1 MSSQA
6 VRKELEEERSG
17 TSGANDDLLR
27 RHSAMSEEARREV
40 YGLLGTISRDDLE
53 LPILPSNARDA
64 LALAVA
70 PDPELSAIR
79 RVIESDPLMAGRL
92 MAAAN
97 SGLYA
102 GNGMVSSLRAALQRL
117 GVQTLQELLM
127 RVVTEAHAFGDATDG
142 RLATLR
148 RHSLL
153 TAHVSKKLCAELD
166 VDADYAFAC
175 GLFHDVGQSIMIEL
189 LSRHRPARVGIE
201 HDAELLDVL
210 HPVAGERILAAWNL
224 PPAIVEVALQHHAY
238 GSPNDP
244 GGYSYMA
251 NLVAVA
257 DRIAYCVG
265 VGDWPADNEYFAYT
279 ALEDLQLEPERCGQL
294 MQWAESIIPELGD

>member
-1 MSSQA
+1 MTSQA
-6 VRKELEEERSG
+6 ARDEPEQEREVPAVRE
-17 TSGANDDLLR
+17 DDLLR
-27 RHSAMSEEARREV
+27 RHCALSEERRREV
-40 YGLLGTISRDDLE
+40 YGLLSTIVRDDLK
-53 LPILPSNARDA
+53 LPILPANAQDA

-70 PDPELSAIR
+70 PDPEMSAIKK
-79 RVIESDPLMAGRL
+79 VIESDPLMAGRM

-97 SGLYA
+97 SALYA
-102 GNGMVSSLRAALQRL
+102 GHGMVNSLRAALARL
-117 GVQTLQELLM
+117 GVKSLQELLM

-153 TAHVSKKLCAELD
+153 TAHVTKKLCVELE
-166 VDADYAFAC
+166 VDAEYAFAC

-189 LSRHRPARVGIE
+189 LRRHRPTGLSDH
-201 HDAELLDVL
+201 HDDELLDVL

-224 PPAIVEVALQHHAY
+224 PPLIVEVALYHHAY

-244 GGYSYMA
+244 GGYSYMS
-251 NLVAVA
+251 NIVAVA

-279 ALEDLQLEPERCGQL
+279 ALEDLQLAPERCGQL
-294 MQWAESIIPELGD
+294 MQWAESIAPELT